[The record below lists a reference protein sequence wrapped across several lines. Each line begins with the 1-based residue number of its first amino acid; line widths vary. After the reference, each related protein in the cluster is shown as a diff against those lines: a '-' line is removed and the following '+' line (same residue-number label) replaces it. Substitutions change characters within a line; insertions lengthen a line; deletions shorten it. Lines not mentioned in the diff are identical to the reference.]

1 MRKLIYVCIVLIA
14 FCTSCFDDES
24 NLDIKELNPIRIENI
39 DLRKNFFSLFMGDT
53 LRIEPLVFCEGIPDS
68 ELAYEWQL
76 SGGTIVPTVI
86 DSTMYLCAEITAP
99 PYSTGGGYFL
109 KFTITDKT
117 TGISRIEPFYVE
129 VLSPYGEG
137 ILIADTKD
145 DGLHSDISLVMSR
158 EVSSSITSTNSKINI
173 FRNLWSKNNGA
184 PLDGRVL
191 DAITSIYG
199 TNRSLTVVTTEH
211 IYRADNIDFIN
222 IPSEMDEAIF
232 GLVVPPNI
240 GHGYSNALFSI
251 YNPTKHEI
259 LSANGMVATRS
270 CQNGARTFGYTL
282 YPPKIKN
289 YNVTMMYGPKSYYPV
304 YAYDALGEQMLF
316 FDFSKSW
323 SPQEQAI
330 GSLFDVGDLS
340 AYEPF
345 YLSEMSSGITLL
357 TKQLSGGEYKAL
369 VMNKLN
375 GNGANYA
382 KAVYDFSAATN
393 INKAKYF
400 ELNQLE
406 DAVYYA
412 TDEEVYVTPMASIN
426 AQVQWRV
433 PAGSGDKITGI
444 KIYKWSGGQCR
455 YPNGQDG
462 ESFVSSVNRM
472 LMITTYN
479 EATKEGKVTLVPI
492 VTLGVGGL
500 EQNQEYHVVLSGFGK
515 ILGIYKQNK

>member
-211 IYRADNIDFIN
+211 IQRADNIDFID
-222 IPSEMDEAIF
+222 IPNETDELLF
-232 GLVVPPNI
+232 TVVPPHI
-240 GHGYSNALFSI
+240 GHGYSNGFFAKYTSTGDEVLC
-251 YNPTKHEI
+251 
-259 LSANGMVATRS
+259 ADGMLT
-270 CQNGARTFGYTL
+270 ARGVQHNNRVFGYTL
-282 YPPKIKN
+282 YPSGISK
-289 YNVTMMYGPKSYYPV
+289 YNVTLMYAPKYNPV
-304 YAYDALGEQMLF
+304 YTYDALSKQMLF
-316 FDFSKSW
+316 YDYNGYRRAL
-323 SPQEQAI
+323 EQNSS
-330 GSLFDVGDLS
+330 SLFDVRNLQD
-340 AYEPF
+340 YEPF
-345 YLSEMSSGITLL
+345 YLAEMSSGVTLL
-357 TKQLSGGEYKAL
+357 TKQISTGKYKAL
-369 VMNKLN
+369 VMVKGSNTT
-375 GNGANYA
+375 NYA
-382 KAVYDFSAATN
+382 KSIYDFSAATN
-393 INKAKYF
+393 IHNAKYF